1 MKTLRIW
8 EIYPNGINGLVPKF
22 QSLTV
27 TLSMPTGEDGM
38 FDILVQKNTKISR
51 PNSGTTEQKA
61 IDFITIF
68 LLFLSYN

>member
-8 EIYPNGINGLVPKF
+8 EIYPNGINGFVPKF
-22 QSLTV
+22 QSLGDV
-27 TLSMPTGEDGM
+27 FDLPTGEDGM

-51 PNSGTTEQKA
+51 PNSGTTEQKTL
-61 IDFITIF
+61 DFITIF